1 METPDKVSFASG
13 VMFEERQSYA
23 SVNKEKMVEESVQML
38 SKISKNIIIANTPD
52 SENDHGEARRG
63 E

>member
-1 METPDKVSFASG
+1 MKTPDKVSFASG
-13 VMFEERQSYA
+13 VNLEECQSYV
-23 SVNKEKMVEESVQML
+23 SVNKGEMVEERIEIL

-52 SENDHGEARRG
+52 SENVHDARRG